1 LYAQATK
8 LVAALGLPLS
18 QGHARLTATEGA
30 DMPTAQPANPVV
42 QPYLHAQWLVYWDD
56 APSSHAIEI
65 ALPETLRRARDYPMA
80 PGVVLDFIDDTTP
93 PGYVRT
99 DCTVAGQNLFFYHQ
113 PAHTDPGQ
121 LVFYVHGGGFI
132 RGNGPYC
139 RLGAILHVEALDL
152 PAVAVEYRLA
162 PDHKW
167 PAMLDDTLA
176 AWDFVTGELAYPPGE
191 VIVSGDSAGAAL
203 AMALVVRLKK
213 AGRPL
218 PRALILVSG
227 ALDYTLTLPSHELN
241 RAIDPVFTEGL
252 PPESVGVWCDP
263 ALAAFDEVSPYRADV
278 AGFPPTYLVAGE
290 AEILLSDTL
299 ETAAKLHAAGVP
311 VKARVF
317 HGLWHD
323 FITDDLEMPE
333 AKVAFDEAKE
343 FLAAHQ

>member
-1 LYAQATK
+1 
-8 LVAALGLPLS
+8 
-18 QGHARLTATEGA
+18 
-30 DMPTAQPANPVV
+30 MPVNPVV
-42 QPYLHAQWLVYWDD
+42 APFLGAPWLVHT
-56 APSSHAIEI
+56 AAEPSREATEV
-65 ALPETLRRARDYPMA
+65 ALPEMIRRGQEYPLL
-80 PGVVLDFIDDTTP
+80 PGVTLDFIDDSTP
-93 PGYVRT
+93 DGWVRR
-99 DCTVAGQNLFFYHQ
+99 DYEAGGQKLFYYAD
-113 PAHTDPGQ
+113 PAADDAGGQ
-121 LVFYVHGGGFI
+121 IVFYVHGGGYI

-139 RLGAILHVEALDL
+139 RAGAILHARALGR
-152 PAVAVEYRLA
+152 PAIATEYRTA
-162 PDHKW
+162 PEHKW

-203 AMALVVRLKK
+203 AMALIVRLKK
-213 AGRPL
+213 AARPL

-241 RAIDPVFTEGL
+241 RAIDPVFTAGL

-299 ETAAKLHAAGVP
+299 ETAARLHAAGVP
-311 VKARVF
+311 VKAHVF

-323 FITDDLEMPE
+323 FITDDPDIPE
-333 AKVAFDEAKE
+333 ARAAFAEAKA
-343 FLAAHQ
+343 FVDAV